1 MISHAP
7 KSTTTHIQAPNN
19 QPETKDS
26 ATVKL
31 KPIAKHLEPNFD
43 PTEVPANKLIKG
55 RQPRTLSSIE
65 WLGNAIKNGFYT
77 FIREIKIMGI
87 FISIWWNNAS
97 IDSIKKAAADSQG
110 GIIVKAI
117 QFACSSQEIARSI
130 FGNDCQKFMDALS
143 HVTTSNE
150 PMSLKE
156 LEHCL
161 KEANI
166 PYDTAKLDKRVNLG
180 TGSIGEANEIILKNG
195 GKQVVKFVSPSSEIR
210 VHSDLKVLRFVMS
223 LLSFFKPDIVK
234 EGTKNAFFEFFDSIK
249 EELNLVNEAQRTQ
262 KQAQAFSAIKSNHLY
277 HITNNELSDCA
288 KGLPNPVPTNGIEI
302 HHPETGQHLVNIPV
316 EFKVPKVSGQ
326 YTTHHTLSMDK
337 IHGVTLSEN
346 DQGHLRNIAAK
357 LLNVNSDIFTD
368 EQLKAFRYLL
378 KQTVFQ
384 QWAYCYSQTGFF
396 NADMHDGNVM
406 VAVEN
411 GKLCIYFIDL
421 GNAQRVS
428 RETVKA
434 TYTILG
440 ALEKLRE
447 AEKNS
452 SLEDR
457 FANVVIENLKSM
469 GNYTNKANWAK
480 LKEVIKAHMKDGG
493 RYASIEKSVTDI
505 FDLAYPC
512 GIKIPKEI
520 TGLFRAQ
527 TLIDSQ
533 YRSLNEDALKNAF
546 FSLLKT
552 LQQNHSPPAQHK
564 SDANTSTGPLS
575 TSARPTLQRVYG

>member
-1 MISHAP
+1 MLSHAP
-7 KSTTTHIQAPNN
+7 INTATYSQLPQNEAEI
-19 QPETKDS
+19 KDA

-31 KPIAKHLEPNFD
+31 KPIANHLAPSFD
-43 PTEVPANKLIKG
+43 PAEVPADKLIKG
-55 RQPRTLSSIE
+55 RKPRTLSSIE
-65 WLGNAIKNGFYT
+65 WLGSAIKNGVYT

-130 FGNDCQKFMDALS
+130 IGNNCQKFMTALS

-166 PYDTAKLDKRVNLG
+166 PYDPSKLDKRVNLG
-180 TGSIGEANEIILKNG
+180 TGSIGEVNEIILKNG

-234 EGTKNAFFEFFDSIK
+234 DGTKNAFFEFFDSIK
-249 EELNLVNEAQRTQ
+249 EELDLVNEAQKTQ
-262 KQAQAFSAIKSNHLY
+262 KQAQAFNAIKSNHLY
-277 HITNNELSDCA
+277 HITNNELPDCA
-288 KGLPNPVPTNGIEI
+288 KSLPDPVPATGIEF
-302 HHPETGQHLVNIPV
+302 HHPETGHHLVNIPI
-316 EFKVPKVSGQ
+316 EFKVPKISGQ
-326 YTTHHTLSMDK
+326 YTTLHTLSMDK

-346 DQGHLRNIAAK
+346 DQCHLRNIAAK
-357 LLNVNSDIFTD
+357 LLNVNPDKFTD
-368 EQLKAFRYLL
+368 EQLTAFRYLL
-378 KQTVFQ
+378 KRTVFQ
-384 QWAYCYSQTGFF
+384 QWVYCYSQTGFF

-440 ALEKLRE
+440 ALANLRY
-447 AEKNS
+447 AEKKS
-452 SLEDR
+452 SQEDR
-457 FANVVIENLKSM
+457 FANIVIGNLKIM
-469 GNYTNKANWAK
+469 GNYTNNANWEK
-480 LKEVIKAHMKDGG
+480 LKEDIKTHMKDGG
-493 RYASIEKSVTDI
+493 RYASIEKSVTDT

-512 GIKIPKEI
+512 GIKVPKEI
-520 TGLFRAQ
+520 TKP
-527 TLIDSQ
+527 LI
-533 YRSLNEDALKNAF
+533 
-546 FSLLKT
+546 
-552 LQQNHSPPAQHK
+552 
-564 SDANTSTGPLS
+564 
-575 TSARPTLQRVYG
+575 